1 MNRVNT
7 PMNVLITEIGHRLHP
22 ALEQRRTEMI
32 GTGEHRQQ
40 RPRRTVHLDRRGA
53 GLTDDVLDAIVDA
66 HHPQQS
72 RAPGITRRPR
82 PQLVDRPHP
91 PA

>member
-1 MNRVNT
+1 MKA
-7 PMNVLITEIGHRLHP
+7 LIRPKSATAAP

-53 GLTDDVLDAIVDA
+53 GLTDDVLGAIVDA

-72 RAPGITRRPR
+72 RAPGISRRPR